1 MRRLLAIASL
11 CLLAAST
18 LASSGAPSKGV
29 PEPTTFSAQGDI
41 AGVPITIIG
50 LVRSNGAIAAQ
61 DITDH
66 PCVAPLTQVPVIQ
79 FGRVKLVWG
88 FDGLDAVVT
97 VGPPAIPAKYQGCAE
112 CHQSQLGE
120 LAYYIAANDL
130 VATPLGPNEYIT
142 AGGWTV
148 SVTDN
153 GAPTFASDFAAVA
166 SALR

>member
-1 MRRLLAIASL
+1 MKRLLPIASL

-29 PEPTTFSAQGDI
+29 PEPTTFSAQGSI

-50 LVRSNGAIAAQ
+50 LVRANGSLAAQ
-61 DITDH
+61 EVDDR
-66 PCVAPLTQVPVIQ
+66 PCIEPLTQIPIGR

-88 FDGLDAVVT
+88 FNGFDVIAT
-97 VGPPAIPAKYQGCAE
+97 IGPPAIPTKYQGCAE
-112 CHQSQLGE
+112 CHQTQLGE

-142 AGGWTV
+142 SGGWTV

-153 GAPTFASDFAAVA
+153 GSATFASDFATVA

>member
-1 MRRLLAIASL
+1 MRNLLCVASL
-11 CLLAAST
+11 LLLTAST

-29 PEPTTFSAQGDI
+29 PVPTTFSAQGSI

-50 LVRSNGAIAAQ
+50 VVRANGALEALEV
-61 DITDH
+61 DDH
-66 PCVAPLTQVPVIQ
+66 PCVAPLTQVPIVQ

-88 FDGLDAVVT
+88 FDGFDTVVAI
-97 VGPPAIPAKYQGCAE
+97 GPPAIPPKYQGCAE
-112 CHQSQLGE
+112 CHQTQLGE

-142 AGGWTV
+142 SSGWTV

-166 SALR
+166 GSLR